1 MVTNFTNSL
10 DPQQQLKLTAEE
22 KKRKKPEKKKK
33 NRQPDVFKDF
43 CLSNSINHSSKE
55 NLKAS
60 LFCLTDMESKF
71 MVTKGEGQIRVM
83 GLTDI
88 NNST

>member
-1 MVTNFTNSL
+1 M
-10 DPQQQLKLTAEE
+10 TAEE
-22 KKRKKPEKKKK
+22 KKKKTEKKKK
-33 NRQPDVFKDF
+33 RQPDVFKGF
-43 CLSNSINHSSKE
+43 CLSNSRNHSSKE

-71 MVTKGEGQIRVM
+71 MVTKGEEQIRVM

-88 NNST
+88 NNSI